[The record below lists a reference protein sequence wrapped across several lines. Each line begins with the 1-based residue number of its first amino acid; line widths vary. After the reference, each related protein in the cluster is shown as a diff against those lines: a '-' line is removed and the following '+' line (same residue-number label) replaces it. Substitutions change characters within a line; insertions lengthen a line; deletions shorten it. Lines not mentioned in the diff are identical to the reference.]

1 MFEEIPK
8 QTQPFKHKIILVA
21 CYFGKLPPYLPLVLR
36 SMAYNSSID
45 WLIIGDNMPDT
56 PFPENVKFVL
66 SSMREV
72 AGEIEKHC
80 KTPVILNSSYDFHRL
95 KPMYGHCLDKY
106 FFGYHYWGHIDLD
119 VIFGDLRNFLLDDV
133 LENNDR
139 IYCRG
144 HLSIYRNTREVN
156 CCFMRSAP
164 GAPCYKDILNYN
176 NLCTFDE
183 WDGIWKIFR
192 YYKLKQYHKE
202 VIADIIPPTKY
213 KITKFEA
220 TELQNYPFQIFYWH
234 EGKTFQAY
242 YHREGGLFD
251 REVAYVHFQK
261 RKLPPHSFNHLNVN
275 GFTICPLGF
284 FPYDRENLSRE
295 EMARLNSTTW
305 RPISEIV
312 SNTKTRVISKFR
324 KTLKNAN
331 PSNHN
336 RQQLSF

>member
-1 MFEEIPK
+1 MFEETYK
-8 QTQPFKHKIILVA
+8 KTHSFKHKIILFA

-36 SMAYNSSID
+36 SMACNPSID
-45 WLIIGDNMPDT
+45 WLIIGDNMPDA
-56 PFPENVKFVL
+56 PFPANVKFVL

-72 AGEIEKHC
+72 AGEIEKQC
-80 KTPVILNSSYDFHRL
+80 KTPVFLNSCYDVARL
-95 KPMYGHCLDKY
+95 RPMYGYCLKDF
-106 FFGYHYWGHIDLD
+106 FFGYDFWGHIDLD
-119 VIFGDLRNFLLDDV
+119 VIFGDLRTFLPDNILT
-133 LENNDR
+133 NNDR

-144 HLSIYRNTREVN
+144 HLSIYRNTPEVN
-156 CCFMRSAP
+156 SCFMRRAP

-176 NLCTFDE
+176 NLCAFDE

-192 YYKLKQYHKE
+192 YYRLNQYHNE

-213 KITKFEA
+213 KITKFET
-220 TELQNYPFQIFYWH
+220 TELQNYPSQIFYWH

-261 RKLPPHSFNHLNVN
+261 RKLPLYSFNPLNVN
-275 GFTICPLGF
+275 GFTIGPLGF
-284 FPYDRENLSRE
+284 SPYDRENLSRE

-312 SNTKTRVISKFR
+312 SNTKTGVISKFR

-331 PSNHN
+331 SSNHK
-336 RQQLSF
+336 RQ